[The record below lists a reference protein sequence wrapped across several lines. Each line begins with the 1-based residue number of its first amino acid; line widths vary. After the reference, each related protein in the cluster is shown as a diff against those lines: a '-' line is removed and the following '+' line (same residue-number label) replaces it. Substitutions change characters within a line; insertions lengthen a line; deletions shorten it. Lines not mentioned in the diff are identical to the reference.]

1 MRSKF
6 LLLACLLALITPPVV
21 ADQSDDLHKLFDD
34 YWEYRLRRDPERA
47 TYLGNHRYDDRVYD
61 FSEKARWDEWKTY
74 EVFRWR
80 LVAIGFE
87 KLSDDDHISAQL
99 FARTLA
105 EAIELA
111 AYPEHLMPIKQQES
125 PQITWGMIQTNHPF
139 KVPKDCENYAKRL
152 REFAKQVDDLI
163 AAMDEGIKKGI
174 VRPKITIEQ
183 ALPQF
188 DNLLTEDPA
197 ASVLAE
203 PAKKL
208 SAEAGGEASRKLIV
222 EATADAMKSVRRLRD
237 YLRDTYQ
244 PKCRETV
251 GYCHLPDGKAWYR
264 RLARHHTTTDLS
276 PEKIH
281 QIGLDELARIHAEM
295 RKIAAEAGFKGDLKA
310 FIYKMRTDPAQHNK
324 TAEEIMRR
332 HAEIL
337 KRSDANLP
345 KMFGVL
351 PKTPCELKEMEPFR
365 SAAAPE
371 AYYYNA
377 PDDGSRPAYFYV
389 NTYLPETRPIYT
401 MEALAYHEAQ
411 PGHHLQMAIAQEKK
425 DWPAFRRFEH
435 ITAYIEGWALYSERL
450 GYDLGGY
457 KDSYSRFG
465 QLTFDTWRSSRLV
478 VDTGMHYFGWSRQKA
493 IDFMKDNTGLS
504 EQNIISEVDRYIA
517 WPGQA
522 LGYKIGQLEILK
534 LRAEAE
540 KALGDRFD
548 LRSFHDCLL
557 EDGSVPLDMLRQK
570 IEEWIGLH
578 RAVDY
583 KLRPK

>member
-1 MRSKF
+1 MAPLFAFICPLS
-6 LLLACLLALITPPVV
+6 A
-21 ADQSDDLHKLFDD
+21 ADQAADLHKLFDD
-34 YWEYRLRRDPERA
+34 YWQFRLKRDPERA
-47 TYLGNHRYDDRVYD
+47 TYLGDHRYDDRVYN
-61 FSEKARWDEWKTY
+61 FSELARLGELEIYRRFK
-74 EVFRWR
+74 RR
-80 LVAIGFE
+80 LDAINPEQLTG
-87 KLSDDDHISAQL
+87 DDAISAKL
-99 FARTLA
+99 FNRTLV
-105 EAIELA
+105 ETIELGE
-111 AYPEHLMPIKQQES
+111 YPEHLMPIKQQES
-125 PQITWGMIQTNHPF
+125 PQIAWGMIQTNHPF
-139 KVPKDCENYAKRL
+139 RTPRDCENYALRL
-152 REFAKQVDDLI
+152 RGFSKQVDDLI
-163 AAMDEGIKKGI
+163 AVMDEGIRKGI

-188 DNLLTEDPA
+188 DNLLTDDPA
-197 ASVLAE
+197 QSVLAE

-208 SAEAGGEASRKLIV
+208 TPEAWDDTSRNIIV
-222 EATADAMKSVRRLRD
+222 EATANAMKSVRRLRD
-237 YLRDTYQ
+237 YLKTTYL
-244 PKCRETV
+244 PKCRDTV
-251 GYCHLPDGKAWYR
+251 GYSHLPGGKEWYR
-264 RLARHHTTTDLS
+264 RLARHHTTTALS
-276 PEKIH
+276 PETIH

-295 RKIAAEAGFKGDLKA
+295 RKIAAEVGFKGDLKA

-324 TAEEIMRR
+324 TPEEIMRR

-351 PKTPCELKEMEPFR
+351 PRTPCELKEMEPFR
-365 SAAAPE
+365 AAAAPE

-411 PGHHLQMAIAQEKK
+411 PGHHLQIAIAQEKK
-425 DWPAFRRFEH
+425 GWPAFRRFEH
-435 ITAYIEGWALYSERL
+435 ITAFIEGWALYSERL

-457 KDSYSRFG
+457 KDPYSRYG

-540 KALGDRFD
+540 VALGERFD
-548 LRSFHDCLL
+548 IRSFHDCLL
-557 EDGSVPLDMLRQK
+557 EDGSVPLDMLREKVEKWIAVQK
-570 IEEWIGLH
+570 AYD
-578 RAVDY
+578 R
-583 KLRPK
+583 R